1 MNFSFQIHN
10 SQITKEDKKIEEN
23 HEFAINTINRHKTRL
38 KVEAKIGELTY
49 TFRRYKKLSR
59 ISDFNQ

>member
-38 KVEAKIGELTY
+38 KFEPKMGKLTY
-49 TFRRYKKLSR
+49 TFRRYKKIEQDL
-59 ISDFNQ
+59 